1 MTEDEAL
8 RDQFGIVA
16 DNNNISQLM
25 GHGKHRD
32 LVKVNQN

>member
-8 RDQFGIVA
+8 GDQFGIVV
-16 DNNNISQLM
+16 DNNNISQLI
-25 GHGKHRD
+25 GHGKRRD